1 MEDGIERM
9 MSPETYNIHFLKE
22 NKIEKINVKEIS
34 VVNDVKDSIIIKES
48 CLVKES
54 SLTNPQ

>member
-22 NKIEKINVKEIS
+22 NKIEKNNVKEIS